1 MRIGTSSTSIPMR
14 ALNIQVASLER
25 LQAASNAS
33 SPTSVPVR
41 GVDAAPGEA
50 YLRRV
55 PAHLLD
61 IRV

>member
-1 MRIGTSSTSIPMR
+1 MRINPTPTFVPMR

-41 GVDAAPGEA
+41 GVDAAPGETH
-50 YLRRV
+50 LRRV
-55 PAHLLD
+55 SAQLLD

>member
-1 MRIGTSSTSIPMR
+1 MRISATPPFIPIR
-14 ALNIQVASLER
+14 ALNIQMASLER

-50 YLRRV
+50 HLRRV